1 MVVDLCNM
9 GHPPHAGGA
18 LPVDLLRARP
28 EARSAPVADAWVHL
42 TNSLLRSAMQ
52 RIVSRGLAAIA
63 FAASLV
69 GASDAH
75 GQVTF
80 FGAGG
85 TARADF
91 LGYVSG
97 ERTNDLNDPTGATVS
112 FGPIGDATLS
122 GSGASFRNDYL
133 FGVGG
138 GANGPAYTL
147 TFATG
152 LSAFGGDF
160 EGLGTCCEDSPFAN
174 GTLRLSFFDGATSV
188 GTFTQVFAVSSPTF
202 FGVAGL
208 GRFDRVQVYANS
220 GDEFY
225 TDNIAVAPGAATST
239 VPEPGSYALLGTGL
253 LGLAAVARRR
263 ARA

>member
-1 MVVDLCNM
+1 
-9 GHPPHAGGA
+9 
-18 LPVDLLRARP
+18 
-28 EARSAPVADAWVHL
+28 
-42 TNSLLRSAMQ
+42 MQ
-52 RIVSRGLAAIA
+52 RICSRTFAAVA
-63 FAASLV
+63 LAASLV

-85 TARADF
+85 TARANF
-91 LGYVSG
+91 LAYVTG
-97 ERTNDLNDPTGATVS
+97 EQTNDLDDPSGETVS
-112 FGPIGDATLS
+112 FGPIGSATVS
-122 GSGASFRNDYL
+122 GSGAAFRNDHL
-133 FGVGG
+133 FSVGG
-138 GANGPAYTL
+138 GANVAAYNL
-147 TFATG
+147 TFTTG

-174 GTLRLSFFDGATSV
+174 GTLRVSFFDGATNV
-188 GTFTQVFAVSSPTF
+188 GTFTQVFGVSSPIF

-208 GRFDRVQVYANS
+208 ARFDRVQVYANV

-253 LGLAAVARRR
+253 LGLGAVVRRR
-263 ARA
+263 PRA